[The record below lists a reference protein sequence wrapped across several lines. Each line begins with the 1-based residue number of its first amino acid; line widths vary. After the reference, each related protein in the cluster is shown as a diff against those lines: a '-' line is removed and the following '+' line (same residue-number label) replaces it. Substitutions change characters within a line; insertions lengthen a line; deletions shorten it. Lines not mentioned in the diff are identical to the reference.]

1 MEKKSGHNRRLT
13 SKNSILLLVMLVCIF
28 LSTWAWF
35 AADKLDATAS
45 GLSVKTE
52 NPSTLE
58 LALPNEDGSY
68 PTADSAYSSTL
79 DFDKQA
85 SIIRTMITD
94 VTSDGLHFIIPT
106 TTQSDGI
113 RIVQKDQ
120 AWNRAKADSEYVSI
134 PFYVRS
140 QTPNIYVSQYS
151 RVNAELE
158 DSDGNVVNKS
168 DAANISRNG
177 VVGAMRVSIV
187 DMTKSISNTAYTPK
201 TADMKFL
208 WIPRP
213 DLYLHTPTDSTW
225 ELKTNIQKDTT
236 LYGEVKAKDETYIHE
251 YWQIRS
257 NEEIGLQSGTGVD
270 KTSLPDAVASLYKE
284 DGLTPTLGVNKSI
297 GNGQIFDDT
306 AGESGEYVDMTTVTM
321 NGKNYY
327 VYKFVMNIWIE
338 GSDAEARRAL
348 NNGEFDINISF
359 CTDTD

>member
-1 MEKKSGHNRRLT
+1 MKKQPSHNRHMT
-13 SKNSILLLVMLVCIF
+13 SKNSILVLVMLVCIF

-35 AADKLDATAS
+35 ASGSMDAKAS
-45 GLSVKTE
+45 GLSIKTE

-68 PTADSAYSSTL
+68 PTEDSAYSSML

-106 TTQSDGI
+106 TTQSDGV

-140 QTPNIYVSQYS
+140 QAPNIYVSQS
-151 RVNAELE
+151 SQVNATLKDE
-158 DSDGNVVNKS
+158 SGVVNKS
-168 DAANISRNG
+168 DVSSKISRNG

-187 DMTKSISNTAYTPK
+187 DMTKSIKNTDYTPK

-225 ELKTNIQKDTT
+225 ELKTNIQKDTELPT
-236 LYGEVKAKDETYIHE
+236 GGTKETYTHY
-251 YWQIRS
+251 YWQIRES
-257 NEEIGLQSGTGVD
+257 DQVNEASGMGVD
-270 KTSLPDAVASLYKE
+270 EISLPGAVASVYKG
-284 DGLTPTLGVNKSI
+284 DDLTPTLGVNTAI
-297 GNGQIFDDT
+297 GDGQIYDDD
-306 AGESGEYVDMTTVTM
+306 ASSYVDMETTTM
-321 NGKNYY
+321 NGKDYY

-348 NNGEFDINISF
+348 NNGEFDIDISF
-359 CTDTD
+359 CTDTE

>member
-1 MEKKSGHNRRLT
+1 MKKKSGHNRHFT

-35 AADKLDATAS
+35 AAGKLDATAS

-68 PTADSAYSSTL
+68 PTEDSAYSSTL

-140 QTPNIYVSQYS
+140 QAPNIYVSQS
-151 RVNAELE
+151 SQVRATLKDE
-158 DSDGNVVNKS
+158 SGVVNKS
-168 DAANISRNG
+168 DASANISRNG

-187 DMTKSISNTAYTPK
+187 DMTKSISKSDYTPK

-251 YWQIRS
+251 YWRIRNS
-257 NEEIGLQSGTGVD
+257 DEMDLQSGMGVD
-270 KTSLPDAVASLYKE
+270 KTSLPGAVASIYKG
-284 DGLTPTLGVNKSI
+284 DDLTPTLGVNKTI
-297 GNGQIFDDT
+297 GNGKIFDESV
-306 AGESGEYVDMTTVTM
+306 GESGDYVNMETTTM
-321 NGKNYY
+321 NGKDYY

-348 NNGEFDINISF
+348 NNGEFDIDISF

>member
-1 MEKKSGHNRRLT
+1 MGKKSGHNRRLT
-13 SKNSILLLVMLVCIF
+13 TKNSILLLVMLVCIF

-35 AADKLDATAS
+35 ASGQLDANAS

-68 PTADSAYSSTL
+68 PTEDSAYGSTL
-79 DFDKQA
+79 DFDKQI
-85 SIIRTMITD
+85 SIIRTMVTD

-106 TTQSDGI
+106 TTQSDGV

-120 AWNRAKADSEYVSI
+120 AWNRAKADSEYISI

-151 RVNAELE
+151 RVNAELK
-158 DSDGNVVNKS
+158 DRDGNVVNKS

-225 ELKTNIQKDTT
+225 ELKTNIQKDTELPT
-236 LYGEVKAKDETYIHE
+236 GGKGETYIHN
-251 YWQIRS
+251 YWQIRNS
-257 NEEIGLQSGTGVD
+257 DEMDLPSGTGVD
-270 KTSLPDAVASLYKE
+270 EISLPGAVASVYKG
-284 DGLTPTLGVNKSI
+284 DDLTPTLGENKSI
-297 GNGQIFDDT
+297 GNGQVYDDDT
-306 AGESGEYVDMTTVTM
+306 SGYVDMETITM
-321 NGKNYY
+321 GDKDYY

-348 NNGEFDINISF
+348 NNGEFDIDISF

>member
-35 AADKLDATAS
+35 ASGQLDATAS

-68 PTADSAYSSTL
+68 PTEDSAYSSML

-106 TTQSDGI
+106 TTQSSGI
-113 RIVQKDQ
+113 REVQKDQ

-140 QTPNIYVSQYS
+140 QAPNIYVSQS
-151 RVNAELE
+151 SQVTAALKDE
-158 DSDGNVVNKS
+158 SGVVNKS
-168 DAANISRNG
+168 DASSSISRNG

-225 ELKTNIQKDTT
+225 ELKTNIQKDTK
-236 LYGEVKAKDETYIHE
+236 LPNGGSGDTYIHK
-251 YWQIRS
+251 YWQIRI
-257 NEEIGLQSGTGVD
+257 NEEIDSQSGMGVD
-270 KTSLPDAVASLYKE
+270 ETSLPGAVASIYRG
-284 DGLTPTLGVNKSI
+284 DDLTPTLGVNKSI
-297 GNGQIFDDT
+297 GNGKIFD
-306 AGESGEYVDMTTVTM
+306 ESVGDSGDYVDMETTTM
-321 NGKNYY
+321 NGKDYY

-348 NNGEFDINISF
+348 NNGEFDIDISF
-359 CTDTD
+359 CTDTE